1 MPTKRLAAAL
11 LLPALLAVPP
21 AFAACPSPAEIN
33 ALAVDWL
40 NKRPATA
47 PTVGDLADA
56 YCGQNLLVEA
66 LTPTMGPAVGYK
78 AALTT
83 KPAQERF
90 GVAHPVRGTLLKNM
104 LLPDGAAVAVDFG
117 TRPLWEADLL
127 AVVKDDGL
135 NGATTQAEA
144 LARLSAMVPFI
155 ELPDLTV
162 KPEIKVDG
170 PTLTL
175 INAGARAG
183 VVGTPIPLADDAAT
197 VAALANVKITATDET
212 GAVLAQGSGAMALG
226 HPLNAVLWLVKDL
239 NAAGIRVKA
248 GDVLSLGSFSPLT
261 PPKPG
266 QTVTVRYD
274 GLPGGAGS
282 VSVRFLSR

>member
-11 LLPALLAVPP
+11 FPALVAALP
-21 AFAACPSPAEIN
+21 AFAACPSPADIN
-33 ALAVDWL
+33 ALAADWL
-40 NKRPATA
+40 NKQPATA
-47 PTVGDLADA
+47 PALDDLADA
-56 YCGQNLLVEA
+56 YCGQNLLVAA
-66 LTPTMGPAVGYK
+66 LKPAMGPIVGYK

-90 GVAHPVRGTLLKNM
+90 GVAHPVRGALLQNM
-104 LLPDGAAVAVDFG
+104 LLPDGAAVAADFG

-144 LARLSAMVPFI
+144 LSRLSAVVPFI

-183 VVGTPIPLADDAAT
+183 VVGAQIPLFDDAAT
-197 VAALANVKITATDET
+197 LAALAEVKITATDET
-212 GAVLAQGSGAMALG
+212 GAVLAQGTGAMALG

>member
-1 MPTKRLAAAL
+1 MSTKRLAAAL
-11 LLPALLAVPP
+11 FPALVAAIP
-21 AFAACPSPAEIN
+21 AFAACPSPADIN
-33 ALAVDWL
+33 ALAADWL
-40 NKRPATA
+40 NKQPAEVPA
-47 PTVGDLADA
+47 LDDLADA

-66 LTPTMGPAVGYK
+66 LKPTIGPAVGYK

-135 NGATTQAEA
+135 NGATTQEQASA
-144 LARLSAMVPFI
+144 HLSAVIPFI

-170 PTLTL
+170 PMLTL

-183 VVGTPIPLADDAAT
+183 VVGAPIPLSDNAAT
-197 VAALANVKITATDET
+197 LTALAEVKITATDET
-212 GAVLAQGSGAMALG
+212 GAVLAQGTGAMALG
-226 HPLNAVLWLVKDL
+226 HPLNAVLWLVKGL
-239 NAAGIRVKA
+239 NAAGMRVKA

>member
-1 MPTKRLAAAL
+1 MPTKRFAAAL
-11 LLPALLAVPP
+11 LLPALLAATP

-33 ALAVDWL
+33 ALAADWL
-40 NKRPATA
+40 NKRPATTPA
-47 PTVGDLADA
+47 LGDFADA
-56 YCGQNLLVEA
+56 YCGQNLLVEVVKPA
-66 LTPTMGPAVGYK
+66 MGPAVGYK

-90 GVAHPVRGTLLKNM
+90 GVAHPVRGTLLQNM
-104 LLPDGAAVAVDFG
+104 LLPDGATVAVDFG

-144 LARLSAMVPFI
+144 LAHLSAVTPFI

-162 KPEIKVDG
+162 KPEIKLDG

-183 VVGTPIPLADDAAT
+183 VVGATIPLSDNAAT
-197 VAALANVKITATDET
+197 LAALAEVKITATDEA
-212 GAVLAQGSGAMALG
+212 GAVLAQGTGAMALG

-261 PPKPG
+261 LPKPG

-282 VSVRFLSR
+282 VSVRFVSR